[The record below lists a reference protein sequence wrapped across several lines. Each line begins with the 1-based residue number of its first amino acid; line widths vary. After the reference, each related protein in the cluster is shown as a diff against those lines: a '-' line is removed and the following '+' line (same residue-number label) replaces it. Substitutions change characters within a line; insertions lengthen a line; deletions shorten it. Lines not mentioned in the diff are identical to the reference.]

1 MLPQRSWAAAIPTL
15 LSHKGLDLVCQS
27 SSSGGILQG
36 PPLPPQLAPHC
47 SPLERF
53 LGCVFMRKSL
63 HRVVQGDDNMTMVPT
78 QEPGVIQFRAETLQC
93 RVSLNPGSL
102 QSLHLKLS
110 PPGPSDQWNN
120 EELQLLERYFDTKVA
135 SFPYKPNAFM
145 SFTRLLNAP
154 LNILKDFVQLMR
166 LELVPDRS
174 MKWSMQLCLT
184 IPPAAPPIAPSGM
197 SSIVMIKNKMLFF
210 LQLTRMVPGEPSHI
224 AVPVVYDMSAN
235 VMQVADKRLD
245 APVVQPNAPIALI
258 NIMLKR
264 FAEFAPPTECCIFPS
279 IREILTS
286 LAIPAQ

>member
-1 MLPQRSWAAAIPTL
+1 MGAGALM
-15 LSHKGLDLVCQS
+15 
-27 SSSGGILQG
+27 GGG
-36 PPLPPQLAPHC
+36 ALAPHC
-47 SPLERF
+47 SSLERF

-63 HRVVQGDDNMTMVPT
+63 HRVVQGDDNMTMLAPA
-78 QEPGVIQFRAETLQC
+78 EPGVIQFRAETLQC
-93 RVSLNPGSL
+93 RVSLNPTTL

-110 PPGPSDQWNN
+110 QSGPTDQWAP

-154 LNILKDFVQLMR
+154 INILKDFVQLMR
-166 LELVPDRS
+166 LELAPDRN

-210 LQLTRMVPGEPSHI
+210 LQLSRLVPGEPSHI
-224 AVPVVYDMSAN
+224 AVPVVYDLSAN
-235 VMQVADKRLD
+235 VMQVADKRLE
-245 APVVQPNAPIALI
+245 APGAQPNAPVTLI
-258 NIMLKR
+258 NAMLRR
-264 FAEFAPPTECCIFPS
+264 FAEFAPPNECCIYPS

-286 LAIPAQ
+286 LTIPPQ